1 MSGINMFIISGSFF
15 GCQLHHPGVLRKKA
29 CDSCFLE
36 ESPSKHLLLYRP
48 TQPRWLCL
56 TALESLRFANLPI
69 RVPGQRC
76 RLFLF
81 VLLPEAAHLAYDRWW
96 LSSLSMT
103 GRDVW
108 SPKPSFCQLLS
119 YTAPTLL
126 RRPPLRQSH
135 TTGHMRLLSI
145 RLSGWK
151 LLTASHFFHFTD
163 SSVSLPSKFLTDL
176 SSWRLSVSLSP
187 NPAEACVLEAG
198 FPAHWKPWS

>member
-1 MSGINMFIISGSFF
+1 MFINSGSFF
-15 GCQLHHPGVLRKKA
+15 GCQLHHPGVLRQKA

-36 ESPSKHLLLYRP
+36 ESPSKQFLLHRP

-56 TALESLRFANLPI
+56 TALESLRFADLPI
-69 RVPGQRC
+69 RVPGQRG

-81 VLLPEAAHLAYDRWW
+81 VLLPEAAHLAYDRRW

-135 TTGHMRLLSI
+135 AMGRMRLPSV

-151 LLTASHFFHFTD
+151 PLTASHLFILLTHQYLCLLSFLQI
-163 SSVSLPSKFLTDL
+163 SSAHGDFRWAFPRILLRLVS
-176 SSWRLSVSLSP
+176 
-187 NPAEACVLEAG
+187 
-198 FPAHWKPWS
+198 